1 MMVAIIADSGEVLEV
16 ITVEEYYDPATGSTA
31 KTMGSRAALAST
43 VLDSVRFHGCPH
55 ATNSPPV
62 PRSRQ

>member
-16 ITVEEYYDPATGSTA
+16 ITVEDYYDPATGTTA
-31 KTMGSRAALAST
+31 KTMGSRAALAEA
-43 VLDSVRFHGCPH
+43 VLDGVRLHGNPH